1 MQILTRVWSFRKRL
15 QVARNLVQRYS
26 DNGVSDHSSINSA
39 EEPELENSR
48 PPAVTLR
55 IGMYVLAAL
64 AALATLQLA
73 PALKGAV
80 SRGALQSF
88 WLKVPTLIYVLF
100 VIVYAVDRFWLVR
113 RRKYPAG
120 KALFQ
125 VGFALIFSLIVPNAV
140 MRAPPEVTVLDDA
153 ADKHSD
159 YRVLEDPRGEVR
171 ATVALALGFE
181 GISSERVKT
190 LVHLLDDSDER
201 VKLAARRVLSKWSG
215 LPEGQPASLRAW
227 AETFVKTAT
236 TSGKE

>member
-1 MQILTRVWSFRKRL
+1 MSE
-15 QVARNLVQRYS
+15 
-26 DNGVSDHSSINSA
+26 HPSINPAEKSA
-39 EEPELENSR
+39 IDNSR

-100 VIVYAVDRFWLVR
+100 VIVYALDRFWLVR
-113 RRKYPAG
+113 RRNYPAG

-140 MRAPPEVTVLDDA
+140 MRAPPEVTVHEEVLDKSGGYNA
-153 ADKHSD
+153 
-159 YRVLEDPRGEVR
+159 LEDPRAEARVNL
-171 ATVALALGFE
+171 ALALGFE
-181 GISSERVKT
+181 GLSPERVKT
-190 LVHLLDDSDER
+190 LVYLLDDSDER

-215 LPEGQPASLRAW
+215 IPMVQPFGIRAW
-227 AETFVKTAT
+227 AATFVKTAT